1 MTLESCGRLRRPL
14 TCRFSPKPLR
24 PRRSLNSGPPPLP
37 GPKRVETGPNSRPPR
52 PNLTERKA
60 SFMAEFQKTN
70 PAASTETTRKFVQ
83 FIMVQAQNIL
93 YVLGRIP
100 TPEGERLP
108 PNLQAAK
115 MMIDHLD
122 LIALK
127 TQGNLNAQE
136 EKILKEALQQVQ
148 MAFVEASGG
157 TPPSMMPD
165 RGPQMEMPEL
175 EEDLEAE
182 PSVVR
187 EAPPGPPAPSTPRAE
202 PGEDKKKFFKSYG

>member
-1 MTLESCGRLRRPL
+1 
-14 TCRFSPKPLR
+14 
-24 PRRSLNSGPPPLP
+24 
-37 GPKRVETGPNSRPPR
+37 
-52 PNLTERKA
+52 
-60 SFMAEFQKTN
+60 MAEFQKTN
-70 PAASTETTRKFVQ
+70 PATSAETTRKFVQ

-165 RGPQMEMPEL
+165 RGPHMEMPDL
-175 EEDLEAE
+175 EDEDLEPE
-182 PSVVR
+182 RSGTQ
-187 EAPPGPPAPSTPRAE
+187 EAPTPTPSPAPQAGPA
-202 PGEDKKKFFKSYG
+202 EDKKKFFKSYG

>member
-1 MTLESCGRLRRPL
+1 
-14 TCRFSPKPLR
+14 
-24 PRRSLNSGPPPLP
+24 
-37 GPKRVETGPNSRPPR
+37 
-52 PNLTERKA
+52 
-60 SFMAEFQKTN
+60 MAEFQKTN
-70 PAASTETTRKFVQ
+70 PATSAETTRKFVQ

-127 TQGNLNAQE
+127 TQGNLNSQE

-165 RGPQMEMPEL
+165 RGPQMEMPDL
-175 EEDLEAE
+175 EDEDLEPE

-187 EAPPGPPAPSTPRAE
+187 ETPPATSASFPAPKTE

>member
-1 MTLESCGRLRRPL
+1 
-14 TCRFSPKPLR
+14 
-24 PRRSLNSGPPPLP
+24 
-37 GPKRVETGPNSRPPR
+37 
-52 PNLTERKA
+52 
-60 SFMAEFQKTN
+60 MAEFQKTN
-70 PAASTETTRKFVQ
+70 PATSAETTRKFVQ

-165 RGPQMEMPEL
+165 RSPQMEMPDL
-175 EEDLEAE
+175 EEDLEPE
-182 PSVVR
+182 PSVAR
-187 EAPPGPPAPSTPRAE
+187 ETPPSSSTSSPAPKAE
-202 PGEDKKKFFKSYG
+202 SGEDKKKFFKSYG

>member
-1 MTLESCGRLRRPL
+1 
-14 TCRFSPKPLR
+14 
-24 PRRSLNSGPPPLP
+24 
-37 GPKRVETGPNSRPPR
+37 
-52 PNLTERKA
+52 
-60 SFMAEFQKTN
+60 MAEFQKTN
-70 PAASTETTRKFVQ
+70 PAASAETTRKFVQ

-127 TQGNLNAQE
+127 TQGNLNTQE
-136 EKILKEALQQVQ
+136 EKILKEAIQQVQ

-165 RGPQMEMPEL
+165 RGPQMEMPDL
-175 EEDLEAE
+175 EEE
-182 PSVVR
+182 PEPESSVVR
-187 EAPPGPPAPSTPRAE
+187 EAPPAATPSPKSD

>member
-1 MTLESCGRLRRPL
+1 
-14 TCRFSPKPLR
+14 
-24 PRRSLNSGPPPLP
+24 
-37 GPKRVETGPNSRPPR
+37 
-52 PNLTERKA
+52 
-60 SFMAEFQKTN
+60 MAEFQKTN
-70 PAASTETTRKFVQ
+70 PAASAETTKKFVQ
-83 FIMVQAQNIL
+83 FVMVQAQNIL

-115 MMIDHLD
+115 MMIDHLE
-122 LIALK
+122 LVSLK
-127 TQGNLNAQE
+127 TQGNLNTQE

-165 RGPQMEMPEL
+165 RGPQIEMPDL
-175 EEDLEAE
+175 EEDLEPE
-182 PSVVR
+182 PSVVQER
-187 EAPPGPPAPSTPRAE
+187 ESPRSTSVPPLTPKAE

>member
-1 MTLESCGRLRRPL
+1 
-14 TCRFSPKPLR
+14 
-24 PRRSLNSGPPPLP
+24 
-37 GPKRVETGPNSRPPR
+37 
-52 PNLTERKA
+52 
-60 SFMAEFQKTN
+60 MAELQKTN
-70 PAASTETTRKFVQ
+70 PAASAETTRKFVQ

-127 TQGNLNAQE
+127 TEGNLNPQE
-136 EKILKEALQQVQ
+136 AKILKEAIQQVQ

-165 RGPQMEMPEL
+165 RGPQMEMP
-175 EEDLEAE
+175 DLEDGLESE

-187 EAPPGPPAPSTPRAE
+187 EATPAPPPASPAPKTE
-202 PGEDKKKFFKSYG
+202 TGEDKKKFFKSYG

>member
-1 MTLESCGRLRRPL
+1 
-14 TCRFSPKPLR
+14 
-24 PRRSLNSGPPPLP
+24 
-37 GPKRVETGPNSRPPR
+37 
-52 PNLTERKA
+52 
-60 SFMAEFQKTN
+60 MAEFQKTN
-70 PAASTETTRKFVQ
+70 PATSAETTRKFVQ

-122 LIALK
+122 LIALR
-127 TQGNLNAQE
+127 TQGNLNSQE

-165 RGPQMEMPEL
+165 RGPQMEMPDL
-175 EEDLEAE
+175 VDEDLEPE
-182 PSVVR
+182 PSVMR
-187 EAPPGPPAPSTPRAE
+187 ETPPATSASSPAPKTE

>member
-1 MTLESCGRLRRPL
+1 
-14 TCRFSPKPLR
+14 
-24 PRRSLNSGPPPLP
+24 
-37 GPKRVETGPNSRPPR
+37 
-52 PNLTERKA
+52 
-60 SFMAEFQKTN
+60 MAEFQKTN
-70 PAASTETTRKFVQ
+70 PATSAETTRKFVQ

-127 TQGNLNAQE
+127 TQGNLNSQE

-165 RGPQMEMPEL
+165 RGPQMEMPDL
-175 EEDLEAE
+175 VDEDLEPE
-182 PSVVR
+182 PSVMR
-187 EAPPGPPAPSTPRAE
+187 ETPPATSASSPAPKTE

>member
-1 MTLESCGRLRRPL
+1 
-14 TCRFSPKPLR
+14 
-24 PRRSLNSGPPPLP
+24 
-37 GPKRVETGPNSRPPR
+37 
-52 PNLTERKA
+52 
-60 SFMAEFQKTN
+60 MAEFQKTN
-70 PAASTETTRKFVQ
+70 PANSTETTRKFVQ

-100 TPEGERLP
+100 TPEGDRLP

-127 TQGNLNAQE
+127 TQGNLNPQE

-165 RGPQMEMPEL
+165 RSPQMEMP
-175 EEDLEAE
+175 DLEDEMEPAE
-182 PSVVR
+182 SVVR
-187 EAPPGPPAPSTPRAE
+187 EEPREKPQSSTPTPGD